1 MYKRQGSYFLTTSK
15 EYIFIASPYES
26 YGSEMHQFL
35 IDKYNVKIHPQM
47 YEGRP
52 TIVYELSRIM
62 KPELKKKRI
71 LLEQLKT
78 VLSVFNREWKLK
90 DENGQTP
97 LHYAVEC
104 GDLEFVE
111 FLLLNDYSCDDED
124 NNGDTP
130 LKLAFDYYH
139 YDIFEKLLDSWFDV
153 KSMQQK
159 ILEIACKKPG
169 CSKFV
174 ELLLEH
180 IIEIPDDIL
189 HQAIEG
195 HQIET
200 VEILIE
206 NPLVRLDFVDE
217 KEMTVLHKA
226 LEENQ
231 IEIFKM
237 LLEDPRTDPND
248 SSLLNRLLVD
258 NKIEILQMLLED
270 PRTDPNDSSLL
281 ILAVEYDRI
290 EAVDLLLNHPDIDPN
305 IVYDIYDGDEF
316 SYSET
321 AFSTAILHRN
331 LHIIKKFIQNPK
343 VDTNKQDLMGN
354 TELHN
359 LIQNCG
365 LNRKTSIYI
374 RLIAFLL
381 LHDSKIDVNVKNN
394 DGKTP
399 LDLAEE
405 IPEIKYL
412 LTDFFDRKKQ
422 IMVNYVGTMQPD
434 IISQNPEKQLKRDQL
449 RLGPELINEVTSF
462 LQWEDLPIKI
472 QNTLL
477 TSEIRK
483 KMNV

>member
-1 MYKRQGSYFLTTSK
+1 
-15 EYIFIASPYES
+15 
-26 YGSEMHQFL
+26 
-35 IDKYNVKIHPQM
+35 
-47 YEGRP
+47 
-52 TIVYELSRIM
+52 M
-62 KPELKKKRI
+62 KPELEKKRI

-78 VLSVFNREWKLK
+78 VLSVFNRGSKLK

-153 KSMQQK
+153 KYMQQ
-159 ILEIACKKPG
+159 ILKIACKKPG
-169 CSKFV
+169 CSLFI

-180 IIEIPDDIL
+180 IVEIPDDIL
-189 HQAIEG
+189 HQAIDG

-206 NPLVRLDFVDE
+206 NPFVRFDFVDE
-217 KEMTVLHKA
+217 DEMTVLHKA

-237 LLEDPRTDPND
+237 LLENPRTDPND

-270 PRTDPNDSSLL
+270 PRTNPNDSSLL

-316 SYSET
+316 SYSNT

-331 LHIIKKFIQNPK
+331 LQIIKMFIQNPK
-343 VDTNKQDLMGN
+343 VNTNQQNLMGN
-354 TELHN
+354 TVLHN
-359 LIQNCG
+359 LIQDCG
-365 LNRKTSIYI
+365 LSRRTSIYI
-374 RLIAFLL
+374 TLIAFLL
-381 LHDSKIDVNVKNN
+381 LHDSKIDINVKNN

-412 LTDFFDRKKQ
+412 LTDFLDEITESRKQ

-434 IISQNPEKQLKRDQL
+434 IISQNSEKQLKRDQL
-449 RLGPELINEVTSF
+449 RLGPELMNEVTSF
-462 LQWEDLPIKI
+462 LQWEDLPRKI

-477 TSEIRK
+477 TTPEIRNK
-483 KMNV
+483 NEFIKILSMTNGKISPEKFKTHC

>member
-1 MYKRQGSYFLTTSK
+1 
-15 EYIFIASPYES
+15 
-26 YGSEMHQFL
+26 
-35 IDKYNVKIHPQM
+35 
-47 YEGRP
+47 
-52 TIVYELSRIM
+52 M
-62 KPELKKKRI
+62 KPELEKKRI

-78 VLSVFNREWKLK
+78 VLSVFNRGSKLK

-153 KSMQQK
+153 KYMQQ
-159 ILEIACKKPG
+159 ILKIACKKPG
-169 CSKFV
+169 CSLFV

-180 IIEIPDDIL
+180 IVEIPDDIL
-189 HQAIEG
+189 HQAIDG

-206 NPLVRLDFVDE
+206 NPFVRFDFVDE
-217 KEMTVLHKA
+217 DEMTVLHKA

-237 LLEDPRTDPND
+237 LLENPRTDPND

-270 PRTDPNDSSLL
+270 PRTNPNDSSLL

-321 AFSTAILHRN
+321 AFQIAINEAAFKIAINDCN
-331 LHIIKKFIQNPK
+331 LKMIKKLIQNPK
-343 VDTNKQDLMGN
+343 VDTNQQNSMGN
-354 TELHN
+354 TALHEIISN
-359 LIQNCG
+359 SNYLSWQKEVI
-365 LNRKTSIYI
+365 
-374 RLIAFLL
+374 IAFLL

-412 LTDFFDRKKQ
+412 LTDFLDKITESRKQ
-422 IMVNYVGTMQPD
+422 IMANYVGIMQPD

-449 RLGPELINEVTSF
+449 RLGSELMNEVSSF
-462 LQWEDLPIKI
+462 LQWTDLPRKI

-477 TSEIRK
+477 TPEIRK
-483 KMNV
+483 KMNF

>member
-1 MYKRQGSYFLTTSK
+1 MIITHIIWIVKNQDSNEIIKNCKDFVKKYQIQAGLDDYFYSGVDQLPNNLKKILKDLERESCRSTRHGSYFLTTSK

-62 KPELKKKRI
+62 KPELEKKRI

-78 VLSVFNREWKLK
+78 VLSVFNRKSKLK

-139 YDIFEKLLDSWFDV
+139 YDIFEKLLDSCDV
-153 KSMQQK
+153 RYSCKAVVPELNSNNTEQ

-200 VEILIE
+200 VEILIDF
-206 NPLVRLDFVDE
+206 VRLDFVDE
-217 KEMTVLHKA
+217 NEMTALHKA

-248 SSLLNRLLVD
+248 SSLLHEALEENR
-258 NKIEILQMLLED
+258 IEFFKMLLED
-270 PRTDPNDSSLL
+270 PRTDPNDFSLL
-281 ILAVEYDRI
+281 KVAVEDDRI
-290 EAVDLLLNHPDIDPN
+290 EAVNLLLNHPDIDPN
-305 IVYDIYDGDEF
+305 IVYEIYYDDEF

-321 AFSTAILHRN
+321 AFFTAILRRN
-331 LHIIKKFIQNPK
+331 LQMIKKFIQNPK
-343 VDTNKQDLMGN
+343 VDTNQQNLMGN
-354 TELHN
+354 TALHN
-359 LIQNCG
+359 LI
-365 LNRKTSIYI
+365 SDY
-374 RLIAFLL
+374 
-381 LHDSKIDVNVKNN
+381 
-394 DGKTP
+394 
-399 LDLAEE
+399 
-405 IPEIKYL
+405 
-412 LTDFFDRKKQ
+412 
-422 IMVNYVGTMQPD
+422 
-434 IISQNPEKQLKRDQL
+434 
-449 RLGPELINEVTSF
+449 EL
-462 LQWEDLPIKI
+462 
-472 QNTLL
+472 
-477 TSEIRK
+477 
-483 KMNV
+483 